1 MTKPLNRRSLS
12 MPLMGSDDDTT
23 NYYMVGWS
31 SPTLDI
37 VVFAFS
43 CRPGDLPP
51 VFKCQKM
58 ALRVPNKKNGDHF
71 LSPTTPQNG
80 VRHVCFM
87 RLALLGGF

>member
-43 CRPGDLPP
+43 CRPGDLSPIHAR
-51 VFKCQKM
+51 KM
-58 ALRVPNKKNGDHF
+58 VDAETAKWR
-71 LSPTTPQNG
+71 LSK
-80 VRHVCFM
+80 
-87 RLALLGGF
+87 